1 MITLRRILT
10 EKRALL
16 WPLALVLIANVLVY
30 LLVVSPLAQKVGLSE
45 QEAAAGTQALAA
57 ARREHANA
65 RAMVTGKGQ
74 ADAELAKFYRDV
86 LPADLSDARRMLYLP
101 LEQLAQETGLQL
113 EGQALTPDRT
123 RDDGLAKLTAVARLT
138 GEYRSIRRFLHRL
151 ETRPEFIVLEHVDL
165 SQNASEDSRG
175 ISVTVQVATYF
186 RTEADGN

>member
-1 MITLRRILT
+1 MITRRILT

-16 WPLALVLIANVLVY
+16 WPLALVLVANILVY
-30 LLVVSPLAQKVGLSE
+30 LLVLYPLSQKVGLS
-45 QEAAAGTQALAA
+45 QQAADAGTQALAT
-57 ARREHANA
+57 ARRDHANA

-86 LPADLSDARRMLYLP
+86 LPGDISGARRMLYLP
-101 LEQLAQETGLQL
+101 LEQLAQETSLDM

-123 RDDGLAKLTAVARLT
+123 RQDGLAKLTALVRLT
-138 GEYRSIRRFLHRL
+138 GEYRNIRRFLHRL

-165 SQNASEDSRG
+165 SQSESRESRG

-186 RTEADGN
+186 RTGGANGN